1 MNASQEIDAIIK
13 KTDDWRGKK
22 LLQLRT
28 ALVHERIKA
37 KA

>member
-28 ALVHERIKA
+28 IINYADPELA
-37 KA
+37 